1 MHVKYKIFLS
11 AMEYLPFSM
20 EDDSKGSFEEIIE
33 RYSKVSK
40 PCHFFLKILR
50 AYMQTMLLPFCS

>member
-40 PCHFFLKILR
+40 PCHFFFKNSESIHANYVVTIL
-50 AYMQTMLLPFCS
+50 